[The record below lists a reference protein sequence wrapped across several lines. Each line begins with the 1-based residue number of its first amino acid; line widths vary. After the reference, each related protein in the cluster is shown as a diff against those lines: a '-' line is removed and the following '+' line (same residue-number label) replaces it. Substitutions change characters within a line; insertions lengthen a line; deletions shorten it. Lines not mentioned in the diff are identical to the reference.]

1 MRMKTAEQ
9 EWHLYNIKSK
19 RFAISDYRRSTI
31 ENKNEII
38 ADIKSDIAASK
49 KWLYDYSNRWRKVKK
64 QLQTKKRWHSKG
76 AIFFNN

>member
-1 MRMKTAEQ
+1 MIAMTKEEWLRMRMKTAEQ

-19 RFAISDYRRSTI
+19 RYAISDYRRSTI

-49 KWLYDYSNRWRKVKK
+49 KWLYDYSNRWRTKVKK
-64 QLQTKKRWHSKG
+64 
-76 AIFFNN
+76 

>member
-49 KWLYDYSNRWRKVKK
+49 KWLYDYSNRWRTKVKK
-64 QLQTKKRWHSKG
+64 QLQTKKRWH
-76 AIFFNN
+76 